1 MRSLLALAALLT
13 LSGCATRP
21 LMVSCI
27 TKEQLAELKAQEP
40 EKIRDK
46 LTGRADE
53 DIRLIAGSNLRLRS
67 WGGTLIGVLEVCAK

>member
-1 MRSLLALAALLT
+1 MKRAIILVAALALA
-13 LSGCATRP
+13 GCATKP

-53 DIRLIAGSNLRLRS
+53 DVRLIAGSNLRLRS
-67 WGGTLIGVLEVCAK
+67 WGGTLMGVLEVCAG